1 MKQFTTL
8 LLTAISL
15 LSFQASSAQSANNGP
30 NLLGARGTFSVPYIT
45 VNTSADACLQSGS
58 NTYNPVG
65 NVGNK
70 LEGCSSPGENIYP
83 CSDYTYTATS
93 GGMMPEFTYSILKIM
108 GDSSGSNCIHSPIWT
123 AKDHTGDG
131 GYFMAVNGAP
141 DITKSP
147 IFYQIKAIPVCTG
160 SVYEFSAWVINMM
173 PPGGGGGTAAAAPNI
188 SFVVN
193 GNDTIANSGPVPYD
207 HQWHKVGGQ
216 FVATTPSVDLKVVNS
231 TFVANG
237 NDLGL
242 DDISINVTQSKITVA
257 GPAYTTEGN
266 TVTPVFTV
274 TDPSSANTY
283 YKLEVSKDGSVSFSD
298 LDSGTLTYTSGVAT
312 FSYDITNASTD
323 LTQPNANGNIY
334 RLVVA
339 ASKDNLPNPDC
350 NYFNDYR
357 LVVVAGGPAPVQL
370 VSFNGTYSNGVAI
383 LNWQTSQEINNDR
396 FELYRSFDG
405 SDFEL
410 AATIAGAGNNSTPK
424 NYSYQD
430 RINLSGNNIYYK
442 LKQVD
447 IDGKFTYS
455 NVIRLS
461 TGDNNESFRIYPN
474 PVVNNF
480 TASFNAHQTAQAT
493 MLIRNMNG
501 QTLYRKT
508 IDVISGNNA
517 VSVNVPQLITG
528 MYFVSIINNEL
539 NYNAKLQKQ

>member
-8 LLTAISL
+8 LLAAISL
-15 LSFQASSAQSANNGP
+15 FSFQISSAQSGNNGP

-65 NVGNK
+65 NVGSA
-70 LEGCSSPGENIYP
+70 LQGCSSPSGNIFP
-83 CSDYTYTATS
+83 CSDYTYTASTN
-93 GGMMPEFTYSILKIM
+93 GMEPEFTYSILKVI
-108 GDSSGSNCIHSPIWT
+108 GDANGSNCIHTPIWT
-123 AKDHTGDG
+123 GKDHTGDG

-147 IFYQIKAIPVCTG
+147 IFYQIKNIPVCTG

-173 PPGGGGGTAAAAPNI
+173 PAGGSGGSTNAAPDI

-193 GNDTIANSGPVPYD
+193 GNDTIATSGHIPYD
-207 HQWHKVGGQ
+207 HQWHKVGGK
-216 FVATTPSVDLKVVNS
+216 FIATTPTVDLKVVNS

-242 DDISINVTQSKITVA
+242 DDISINVTQSKITVN
-257 GPAYTTEGN
+257 GPANTTEGN

-283 YKLEVSKDGSVSFSD
+283 YKLEVSRDGSISFSD
-298 LDSGTLTYTSGVAT
+298 LDSGRISYNNGVAT
-312 FSYDITNASTD
+312 YKYDISNVSTD

-339 ASKDNLPNPDC
+339 TSSDNLANPDC
-350 NYFNDYR
+350 NNFNDYK
-357 LVVVAGGPAPVQL
+357 LVVVSAGLAPVEL
-370 VSFNGTYSNGVAI
+370 VYFNGTYSNGVAS
-383 LNWQTSQEINNDR
+383 LNWQTSQEINNNR
-396 FELYRSFDG
+396 FELYRSLDG
-405 SDFEL
+405 NDFEL
-410 AATIAGAGNNSTPK
+410 AATIAGAGNSSTPI

-430 RINLSGNNIYYK
+430 HINLNGNNVYYK
-442 LKQVD
+442 LKQID
-447 IDGKFTYS
+447 INGNFTFS

-461 TGDNNESFRIYPN
+461 TGNNNESFKIYPN

-480 TASFNAHQTAQAT
+480 TASFSASQSGQAT

-501 QTLYRKT
+501 QTLYKQT
-508 IDVISGNNA
+508 INVINGNNA
-517 VSVNVPQLITG
+517 VSVSVPQLITG
-528 MYFVSIINNEL
+528 MYCVSIINDEL